1 MVSPQAIGSGIPE
14 MKTILRGVTLKE
26 YLTFPTLVSK
36 LFGLTATLG
45 SGMPLG
51 KEGPFIHISS
61 MYSVLLSRLVA
72 QFQGIYKNE
81 VRATEMMAAAC
92 ALGVACC
99 FGAPIGGVLFTVEV
113 TTSYYYVRNY
123 WRAFYAA
130 VWGTTIIRLLAV
142 WCTHAPTLTPM
153 FKTNFFMNV
162 PYDPQEL
169 LPFALVG

>member
-1 MVSPQAIGSGIPE
+1 MSPQAIGSGIPE
-14 MKTILRGVTLKE
+14 MKTILRGTVLKE
-26 YLTFPTLVSK
+26 YLTFTTLVSK
-36 LFGLTATLG
+36 IFGLTATLG
-45 SGMPLG
+45 AGMPLG

-61 MYSVLLSRLVA
+61 MYSVLLSRIVA

-142 WCTHAPTLTPM
+142 WFIHAPTLTPM
-153 FKTNFFMNV
+153 FKTNFTMDV

-169 LPFALVG
+169 LPFALIG